1 MAFALVDCESFYA
14 SCERI
19 FRPDLK
25 NIPIVV
31 LSNNDGCVIAR
42 STEAKKMGIGMGVP
56 WFKVKELFLKK
67 NGQVFSSNFT
77 FYGDISARVMN
88 ILEGF
93 VPKIE
98 IYSIDEAFLDLDSL
112 KQNYN
117 LYDFGCH
124 IRALVRQ
131 WTGIPVRI
139 GIAPNK
145 TLSKIAINEIKRKN
159 IPMSVLRLS
168 SKNQIKDAL
177 KHTPVHK
184 VWGVGRRLNNH
195 LSAAGINTA
204 LDLAKIDPQNIRKK
218 FSIVLERTVRELR
231 GQRCLNIEDDI
242 SPKKQIVVSRSFGER
257 VSNLETLKP
266 IVSNFAVRA
275 AEKLRNEKQKCSQ
288 VSVFVRTSPF
298 NKNKPQHTGMKTI
311 ELFTP
316 TNDTRDILAATKRGL
331 LPIFKSGYD
340 YAKAGVILN
349 KFSNEGTRQYSLF
362 EDPNDP
368 KENTQFMKYLD
379 KMNAYETQIYYASQ
393 NTKKWSPMKQNMT
406 SPRYTTN
413 WYELPKVN

>member
-25 NIPIVV
+25 NVPIVV

-56 WFKVKELFLKK
+56 WFKVRESFLKQ

-93 VPKIE
+93 VPRVE
-98 IYSIDEAFLDLDSL
+98 IYSIDEAFLDLDTL

-124 IRALVRQ
+124 IRSLVRQ

-159 IPMSVLRLS
+159 IPASVIHLS
-168 SKNQIKDAL
+168 DEIKIKTAL
-177 KHTPVHK
+177 KHAPVGK
-184 VWGVGRRLNNH
+184 VWGVGRRLNEH
-195 LSAAGINTA
+195 LNNAGINTA
-204 LDLAKIDPQNIRKK
+204 LDLANVSPQNIRKK

-231 GQRCLNIEDDI
+231 GERCLDIEDDI
-242 SPKKQIVVSRSFGER
+242 SSKKQIVVSRSFGER

-275 AEKLRNEKQKCSQ
+275 AEKLRSEKQKCSQ
-288 VSVFVRTSPF
+288 VSVYVRTSPF
-298 NKNKPQHTGMKTI
+298 NKNKPQHSDLKTI
-311 ELFTP
+311 ELLTP
-316 TNDTRDILAATKRGL
+316 TNDTRDILTAAKKGL
-331 LPIFKSGYD
+331 LPIFRSGYD
-340 YAKAGVILN
+340 YAKAGIVLN
-349 KFSNEGTRQYSLF
+349 KFTNEHIKQYSLF
-362 EDPNDP
+362 KDPNDP
-368 KENTQFMKYLD
+368 KQDTKLMKYLD
-379 KMNAYETQIYYASQ
+379 QMNAYETQIYYASQ

-406 SPRYTTN
+406 SPKYTTS
-413 WYELPKVN
+413 WYDLPKVN

>member
-25 NIPIVV
+25 NVPIVV

-42 STEAKKMGIGMGVP
+42 SAEAKRMGIAMGIP
-56 WFKVKELFLKK
+56 WFKVRESFLKQ
-67 NGQVFSSNFT
+67 NGKVFSSNFT

-93 VPKIE
+93 VPRVE
-98 IYSIDEAFLDLDSL
+98 IYSIDEAFLDLDTL

-124 IRALVRQ
+124 IRSLVRQ

-159 IPMSVLRLS
+159 IPTSVIHLSDEIKIKTALRH
-168 SKNQIKDAL
+168 A
-177 KHTPVHK
+177 PVGK
-184 VWGVGRRLNNH
+184 VWGVGRRLNEH
-195 LSAAGINTA
+195 LNNAGINTA
-204 LDLAKIDPQNIRKK
+204 LDLANVSPQNIRKK
-218 FSIVLERTVRELR
+218 FSVVLERTVRELR
-231 GQRCLNIEDDI
+231 GERCLNIEDDI
-242 SPKKQIVVSRSFGER
+242 SSKKQIVVSRSFGER

-275 AEKLRNEKQKCSQ
+275 AEKLRSEKQKCSQ

-298 NKNKPQHTGMKTI
+298 NKNKPQHSDLKTI
-311 ELFTP
+311 GLLTP
-316 TNDTRDILAATKRGL
+316 TNDTRNILTAAKKGL
-331 LPIFKSGYD
+331 LPIFRSGYD
-340 YAKAGVILN
+340 YAKAGIILN
-349 KFSNEGTRQYSLF
+349 KFTGEDIKQYSLF
-362 EDPNDP
+362 KDSSDP
-368 KENTQFMKYLD
+368 KQDTKLMKYLD
-379 KMNAYETQIYYASQ
+379 QMNAYETQIYYASQ

-406 SPRYTTN
+406 SPKYTTS
-413 WYELPKVN
+413 WYDLPKVN